1 MLSFHASSPGT
12 LPFGVRRQAAVTN
25 VLLLVGIALT
35 TATAFWMH
43 GRLARRIEQIVL
55 DTQHVAAATEVAT
68 ASLQYA
74 TLAPEVSA
82 PGDHLTKNTRTHAEI
97 ESARTALIAAIDK
110 YANLDAVTRA
120 EAAHWYRLAEE
131 AAAAVPLG
139 PGNAPAPIQEAAR
152 AVPNDDGDGQSLLPY
167 TRSEALSALTSG
179 ALAAASHQVEA
190 AEANNLAAR
199 EQSAR
204 NLWLIGIRGVVSF
217 ALAAFVLMAFAFHLL
232 RRISTLTAAVEQV
245 TLGDTNIALAGP
257 YFDEIGDLAQKINE
271 MAVALQSAR
280 DRFDLTVRGSSDG
293 TWEWNAETDRIYFS
307 PRFKQLLGYDE
318 TETAA
323 FENFLDMIHPD
334 DRDGVYKMVFD
345 HFEHHVPFAIDFRV
359 RHRSGDY
366 QWFHAR
372 GQAMWDQHGQATRIA
387 GSVSNVMERYR
398 AEQQL
403 REAKETAE
411 GANRAKSEFL
421 ANMSHEIRTPM
432 TAILGF
438 ADVIFENGLT
448 SNNAEPLQIIKRNGE
463 HLLEIINDILDLSK
477 IEAGK
482 LQLEEVA
489 CSPSQIVID
498 VASLMRVRADA
509 KALPLSVEFR
519 GPMPATIRTDPMR
532 LRQILINLV
541 GNAIKFTEVG
551 EVRIVVQLDTT
562 ERDQPRLQ
570 IDVIDT
576 GIGMRGEQLAR
587 IFQPFAQA
595 DSSTTRRFGGTGLGL
610 SISKRLADV
619 LGGTISVQSEPGR
632 GSRFTLTVATGPL
645 DNISHVADLQNPTPD
660 AVAVPEPRALPANR
674 RCKVLLAEDGPD
686 NQRLIAYVV
695 RKYRA
700 DVTIADNGQMAVDL
714 VLAAEDAGDPF
725 HVVLM
730 DMQMPVLDGYG
741 ATQKLRESGFAG
753 TIVALTAHA
762 MGGDREKCLAAGCN
776 DYSMKPIDRASLYRV
791 IARCAVPISVPTE
804 SAESFAI
811 GS

>member
-12 LPFGVRRQAAVTN
+12 LPFGVRRQAAVAN
-25 VLLLVGIALT
+25 VLLLIIIGLT

-43 GRLARRIEQIVL
+43 GRLARCIEQITL
-55 DTQHVAAATEVAT
+55 DTRHVAAATEIAT
-68 ASLQYA
+68 ASLHYA
-74 TLAPEVSA
+74 TLAPEVPAQSD
-82 PGDHLTKNTRTHAEI
+82 PQAENPHTDAQR
-97 ESARTALIAAIDK
+97 EVARTALIAAIDK
-110 YANLDAVTRA
+110 YADLDASTRA

-131 AAAAVPLG
+131 AAAAVPRHLG
-139 PGNAPAPIQEAAR
+139 TTQARHPDTAR
-152 AVPNDDGDGQSLLPY
+152 ADFSDDGDGDSPLPY
-167 TRSEALSALTSG
+167 TRGEALSALTSG
-179 ALAAASHQVEA
+179 ALAAASHQITA
-190 AEANNLAAR
+190 AEANNLAAN
-199 EQSAR
+199 EQSDR
-204 NLWLIGIRGVVSF
+204 NIWLISIRGVVSF
-217 ALAAFVLMAFAFHLL
+217 ALAAFVLISFAFYLL

-245 TLGDTNIALAGP
+245 TLGNTNIALAGP
-257 YFDEIGDLAQKINE
+257 YYDEISGLAQKINE
-271 MAVALQSAR
+271 MAIALQSAR

-307 PRFKQLLGYDE
+307 PRFKQLLGYEE

-334 DRDGVYKMVFD
+334 DRDSVYKMVFD

-359 RHRSGDY
+359 RHRNGDY

-372 GQAMWDQHGQATRIA
+372 GQAMWDQLGQATRIA

-448 SNNAEPLQIIKRNGE
+448 SDNAEPLQIIKRNGE

-519 GPMPATIRTDPMR
+519 GPMPAAIRTDPMR

-551 EVRIVVQLDTT
+551 EIRIVVQVDAT
-562 ERDQPRLQ
+562 EKKQPRLQ
-570 IDVIDT
+570 IEVIDS
-576 GIGMRGEQLAR
+576 GIGMRSEQLAK

-619 LGGTISVQSEPGR
+619 LGGTISVRSDPGH
-632 GSRFTLTVATGPL
+632 GSRFILTVATGPL
-645 DNISHVADLQNPTPD
+645 DSISHIADVQNPLPD
-660 AVAVPEPRALPANR
+660 AVAASEPRALPANR

-714 VLAAEDAGDPF
+714 VLAAEDSGDPF

-741 ATQKLRESGFAG
+741 ATQKLREAGFAG

-791 IARCAVPISVPTE
+791 IARCAVPTTAPTDP
-804 SAESFAI
+804 AESLA
-811 GS
+811 SA